1 MFTALVVGIWAA
13 RGWEVNGLWAPL
25 VCAGATN
32 AVADTAYL
40 FMIATGTFREEPP
53 VSSLWSAAALFVVI
67 AAWRDVRD
75 LAPTRLDGGR
85 LLVVPV
91 AVALMSLTVLL
102 GDLVTPVRP
111 PTQILAAAAVGAVVV
126 RTALTFKEVALLADA
141 RRAART
147 DELTGLANRRAF
159 HQHLAAALDPPDHP
173 PRAAVLM
180 IDLDRFK
187 AVNDTLG
194 HHVGDRL
201 LTLVGQR
208 FSGRVRAADV
218 VARLGGDEFAVLLH
232 GADLPAAR
240 RAAVALHHQLDEPFS
255 IESATL
261 QVGGSI
267 GVAACPDHADDVEG
281 LLRCADAGMY
291 ASKARGGGVTV
302 FDAVRAAARRP
313 RAHRE
318 RHPRAPVARQPRG
331 LVPAALPAPARPAL
345 APVHGHGG
353 AGALASPAAGA
364 AHLGGVLPAGR
375 ADRVAAPADGRRAAG
390 GSRSL
395 SCLQRAGPP
404 AHRRRERPR
413 NEPAGAGVRGPGRRP
428 PGRVPVAPLVP
439 RHPDRGA
446 GNSARRAREPRGTAC
461 TPRDR
466 RPPGSGRLR
475 IGLVTVDTSARS
487 SGRRDQARPAARDR
501 PGHRST
507 GLRSS

>member
-1 MFTALVVGIWAA
+1 MGIGLLCSAIGDVHYSLSRFGEQAGSTASLSDALWLAPYLAFYAGMGLLVRAGTRHFHASMWLDGIAVALAFAALSALALDVLLTDSRAQFVLLLSYPLADLMFTALVVGIWAA
-13 RGWEVNGLWAPL
+13 RGWELNGFWAPL
-25 VCAGATN
+25 ACAGVTN
-32 AVADTAYL
+32 AVADTANL
-40 FMIATGTFREEPP
+40 FMIATGTFREESP
-53 VSSLWSAAALFVVI
+53 VNSLWSAAALFVAI

-111 PTQILAAAAVGAVVV
+111 PTQILAAAAIGAVVV

-159 HQHLAAALDPPDHP
+159 HQHLAAALDPPGHP

-261 QVGGSI
+261 AGRRQHRGRGLSRPRRRRGRAPAVRRRRH
-267 GVAACPDHADDVEG
+267 VRLEG
-281 LLRCADAGMY
+281 
-291 ASKARGGGVTV
+291 ARRRRHRFRRG
-302 FDAVRAAARRP
+302 RAAARRP

-318 RHPRAPVARQPRG
+318 RHPRAPVARQPRR
-331 LVPAALPAPARPAL
+331 LVSAALPAPARPAL
-345 APVHGHGG
+345 AH
-353 AGALASPAAGA
+353 
-364 AHLGGVLPAGR
+364 
-375 ADRVAAPADGRRAAG
+375 
-390 GSRSL
+390 GSRAWRRW
-395 SCLQRAGPP
+395 CAGTTRSGDCSP
-404 AHRRRERPR
+404 RRSSS
-413 NEPAGAGVRGPGRRP
+413 RRP
-428 PGRVPVAPLVP
+428 SRPHCCPG
-439 RHPDRGA
+439 
-446 GNSARRAREPRGTAC
+446 
-461 TPRDR
+461 
-466 RPPGSGRLR
+466 
-475 IGLVTVDTSARS
+475 
-487 SGRRDQARPAARDR
+487 
-501 PGHRST
+501 
-507 GLRSS
+507 